1 MDGRLPPGRRKGR
14 QPRAPRSREA
24 VRQEVDRLKALSPGL
39 HYRALARTL
48 SDNFATHINDKTAK
62 PLWMRSEVAH
72 QGPLPLGPYHTPP
85 NRSDARLQVMTLSAQ
100 GWEKRRMRRFLPVS
114 RPTIDAWRKRW
125 EAEPMAGL
133 LDKSRAPKVPARQ
146 GWLPLMLRVY
156 HGQKRHPV
164 AGGFR
169 LWSLLATSEIAVR
182 TVARIMALNR
192 HLYDASPQ
200 RRPPGTK
207 PPPQPQPSR
216 AEAPHQYWCMDGRK
230 MDVAMEGIQWWSLI
244 VWDGYSRT
252 RLASAVAPTEASWVA
267 LMGLST
273 AG

>member
-1 MDGRLPPGRRKGR
+1 MGAGSDLACNLIEME
-14 QPRAPRSREA
+14 QDDAEA
-24 VRQEVDRLKALSPGL
+24 V
-39 HYRALARTL
+39 
-48 SDNFATHINDKTAK
+48 
-62 PLWMRSEVAH
+62 
-72 QGPLPLGPYHTPP
+72 
-85 NRSDARLQVMTLSAQ
+85 
-100 GWEKRRMRRFLPVS
+100 
-114 RPTIDAWRKRW
+114 DAWRKRW

-133 LDKSRAPKVPARQ
+133 LDKSRAPKVPARK

-156 HGQKRHPV
+156 HVQKRHPV

-169 LWSLLATSEIAVR
+169 LWSLLATSAIAVR

-200 RRPPGTK
+200 RRPTGTK

-230 MDVAMEGIQWWSLI
+230 MEVAMEGIQWWSLI

-273 AG
+273 AGRRSGAPQARISDSGGACTSNEFDAGCTRLHIDHKPIESTTGESSLHWRETPCKGQRRV